1 MKKLFIIL
9 ISIVLLIIPFSC
21 GTTKYVYLPG
31 ETKVEYRDTTIYKDS
46 IIYNP
51 VEVVKEIVPV
61 MDTLNLE
68 TSLAKATAYV
78 DTTNRMLRG
87 EIKNKKGV
95 TTEIHYK
102 DRIVYRDS
110 VVTQSYPVEVEKI
123 VTKTKHPFYESI
135 LWLFSIIAIV
145 GISWKI
151 VKIYIKV

>member
-21 GTTKYVYLPG
+21 GITKYVYLPG

-87 EIKNKKGV
+87 EIKNKKGI

-110 VVTQSYPVEVEKI
+110 VVTQSYPVDVEKI
-123 VTKTKHPFYESI
+123 VYRHTFFDKLCWLLSSI
-135 LWLFSIIAIV
+135 LLIIV
-145 GISWKI
+145 CWKI
-151 VKIYIKV
+151 VKLKLKL